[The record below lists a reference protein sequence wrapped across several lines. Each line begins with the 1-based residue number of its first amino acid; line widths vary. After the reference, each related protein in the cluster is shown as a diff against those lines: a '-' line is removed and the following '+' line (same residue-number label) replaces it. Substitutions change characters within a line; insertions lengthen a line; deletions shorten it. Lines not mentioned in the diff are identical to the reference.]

1 MTRISFEAPNRMN
14 LIAEK
19 PDAAERRKYRN
30 ARMNAALYRAAALLW
45 SKGVDMATAISVVE
59 SAMRDS
65 GEV

>member
-1 MTRISFEAPNRMN
+1 MN

-19 PDAAERRKYRN
+19 PDKAERQKYRK

-45 SKGVDMATAISVVE
+45 SNGVDMATAISVVE
-59 SAMRDS
+59 SAMRDA